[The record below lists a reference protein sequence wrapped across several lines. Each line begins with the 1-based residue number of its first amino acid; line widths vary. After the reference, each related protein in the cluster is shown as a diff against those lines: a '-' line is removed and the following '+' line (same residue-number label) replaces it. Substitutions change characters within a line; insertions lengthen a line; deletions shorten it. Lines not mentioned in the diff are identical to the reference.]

1 MMAIMVPIMDE
12 FISIDL
18 EMQYSAS
25 AFAIP
30 LILGPAVVLAAS
42 DWRPARRAR
51 CPLEALR
58 PVPAVGMRRAARW
71 SVIAGGACV
80 VLAIALLLSGSTGAV
95 GGALLFLAGMA
106 IAAPGLVFRQRACS
120 AR

>member
-1 MMAIMVPIMDE
+1 IMVPIMDE

-42 DWRPARRAR
+42 YWPARTAGKMS
-51 CPLEALR
+51 PLEALR

-71 SVIAGGACV
+71 SVTAGGACV
-80 VLAIALLLSGSTGAV
+80 VLAIALLLRGSTGAV
-95 GGALLFLAGMA
+95 GGALLFLAGMV
-106 IAAPGLVFRQRACS
+106 IAAPG
-120 AR
+120 

>member
-1 MMAIMVPIMDE
+1 TRRQITQTILIEGAIQGIGGTLIGLLLGYGLALGMLAIMVPIMDE

-42 DWRPARRAR
+42 YWPARTAGKMS
-51 CPLEALR
+51 PLEALR

-71 SVIAGGACV
+71 SVTAGGACV
-80 VLAIALLLSGSTGAV
+80 VLAIAL
-95 GGALLFLAGMA
+95 
-106 IAAPGLVFRQRACS
+106 
-120 AR
+120 